1 MSVDLRGLYIAVPE
15 LLLHCAYV
23 RPGLEQMGGKGVAQC
38 VARNSL
44 ANTAIL
50 SRFLYQF
57 VQVILIKMMSPQAAS
72 CGVDAQPGRREEV
85 MPVKIKRCGGILTG
99 KSVRQPHPGVFRCIP
114 VSCKNSLNLADMLS
128 QW

>member
-1 MSVDLRGLYIAVPE
+1 
-15 LLLHCAYV
+15 V

-99 KSVRQPHPGVFRCIP
+99 KSVRQPHPGVFRSLARTASTWLICFRNGA
-114 VSCKNSLNLADMLS
+114 SNSSARVTRRCLPPLPLITLTC
-128 QW
+128 